1 MAKHIH
7 IHLPARIAGKG
18 RDAGEFEESK
28 HPRAANGQFG
38 SGGGGGG
45 GGAKPAA
52 KKSSSSAP
60 KPPDLPGPKSQAAIK
75 AIQAAAA
82 KGDWRAVANV
92 STLGTHS
99 HVTRYKE
106 AMQEHL
112 QAGGKALSEAV
123 APKSSSTGGWSHTK
137 NEAASQAAEK
147 AMEDAWDDES
157 GKGHEKAIVAI
168 KHAIQV
174 TEQGIREGSPKYA
187 PDRKQE
193 VERLKKR
200 LADHEK
206 HAKS

>member
-28 HPRAANGQFG
+28 HPRAQNGQFG
-38 SGGGGGG
+38 SGGGG
-45 GGAKPAA
+45 AKPAA
-52 KKSSSSAP
+52 KGAAPKGASGGTSKLDMNNPQHRQLASALLKQANAGPKKKAAP
-60 KPPDLPGPKSQAAIK
+60 KPPDLPGPKS
-75 AIQAAAA
+75 
-82 KGDWRAVANV
+82 
-92 STLGTHS
+92 
-99 HVTRYKE
+99 
-106 AMQEHL
+106 
-112 QAGGKALSEAV
+112 
-123 APKSSSTGGWSHTK
+123 SSSGSWSHTK

-157 GKGHEKAIVAI
+157 GKGHQKAIVAI
-168 KHAIQV
+168 KEAIKV